1 MESNILKSV
10 KNNVGLPDDYLVYD
24 EDVLMAINT
33 ALSTLTQLGVGPEL
47 GFEIEET
54 STWEDLLG
62 GDFRLNLVRNFVIL
76 KVRLLFDP
84 PATSFGIT
92 AMEKN
97 LEEMAWRIEVAANPA
112 PTATGDIPD
121 IIYPDII

>member
-10 KNNVGLPDDYLVYD
+10 KKNLGLPEAYVVYD
-24 EDVLMAINT
+24 EDVLMAVNT
-33 ALSTLTQLGVGPEL
+33 ALSTLTQLGVGPEI
-47 GFEIEET
+47 GFEVQDL
-54 STWEDLLG
+54 STWDELLG
-62 GDFRLNLVRNFVIL
+62 GDFRLNLVRNFIIL

-84 PATSFGIT
+84 PATSFGIS

-112 PTATGDIPD
+112 PIAIGNIPD
-121 IIYPDII
+121 IIYPVI

>member
-1 MESNILKSV
+1 MESSILKSV
-10 KNNVGLPDDYLVYD
+10 KKNIGLPDDYDVYD

-33 ALSTLTQLGVGPEL
+33 ALSTLTQLGVGPET
-47 GFEIEET
+47 GFEVQDI

-62 GDFRLNLVRNFVIL
+62 GDFRLNLVRNFIIL

-84 PATSFGIT
+84 PQSSFGIS

-97 LEEMAWRIEVAANPA
+97 LDEMVWRIEVAANPA
-112 PTATGDIPD
+112 PTAVGDTSVA
-121 IIYPDII
+121 YTEG

>member
-10 KNNVGLPDDYLVYD
+10 KKNLGLPDDYDVYD

-33 ALSTLTQLGVGPEL
+33 ALSTVTQLGVGPET
-47 GFEIEET
+47 GFEVQDI

-62 GDFRLNLVRNFVIL
+62 GDFRLNSVRNFIQL
-76 KVRLLFDP
+76 KCRLIFDP
-84 PATSFGIT
+84 PANSFAIS
-92 AMEKN
+92 AIEKQ

-112 PTATGDIPD
+112 PTAVGNIPEV
-121 IIYPDII
+121 I

>member
-10 KNNVGLPDDYLVYD
+10 KKNLGLPDDYAVYD
-24 EDVLMAINT
+24 EDVLMAVNT
-33 ALSTLTQLGVGPEL
+33 ALSTLTQLGVGPEI
-47 GFEIEET
+47 GFEVGT
-54 STWEDLLG
+54 ASTWEELLG
-62 GDFRLNLVRNFVIL
+62 GDFRLNLVRNFIIL

-84 PATSFGIT
+84 PPTSFGIS

-112 PTATGDIPD
+112 PIAIGNIPD
-121 IIYPDII
+121 III